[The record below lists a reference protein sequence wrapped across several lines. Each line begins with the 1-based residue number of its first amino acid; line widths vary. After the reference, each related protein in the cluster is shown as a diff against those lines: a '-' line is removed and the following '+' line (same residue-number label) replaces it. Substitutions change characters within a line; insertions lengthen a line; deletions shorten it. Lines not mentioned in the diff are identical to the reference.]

1 MTSNPDT
8 YTAGDCNIGAAEIR
22 ARRIRGWASAAV
34 TAIVWVALAA
44 FGAGAAWYWVVA
56 LPALG
61 AAVGFVQARFHFCVI
76 YGLRQVFNFGPLGSP
91 TRVEDA
97 DDIRRVRR
105 RSLEL
110 IAVSAVLAFAVAAAA
125 VATIAAT

>member
-1 MTSNPDT
+1 MTSNPET
-8 YTAGDCNIGAAEIR
+8 YSAGICNIGEAEIR

-34 TAIVWVALAA
+34 TVIVWVALAA

-56 LPALG
+56 LPTLA
-61 AAVGFVQARFHFCVI
+61 AAVGFVQARFHFCVN
-76 YGLRQVFNFGPLGSP
+76 YGFRQVFNFGAIGSA

-97 DDIRRVRR
+97 DDIRRDRR

-110 IAVSAVLAFAVAAAA
+110 IAVSAVLAFAVAAVA
-125 VATIAAT
+125 VATG